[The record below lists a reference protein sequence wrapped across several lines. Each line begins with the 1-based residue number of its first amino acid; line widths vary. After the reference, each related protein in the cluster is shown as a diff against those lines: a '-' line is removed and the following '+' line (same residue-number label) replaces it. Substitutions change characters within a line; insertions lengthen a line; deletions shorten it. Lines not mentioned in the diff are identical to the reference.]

1 MFFMM
6 LIKQDFLLISRRK
19 SDILYPL
26 FFYFLVLILFPLGIS
41 ADSQLLKEVG
51 AGIIWIVSL
60 LATLITLNEL
70 FSRDFNDGTLEQYV
84 ISGYSLEVFLTIKIV
99 TRWLTTALP
108 LVLAS
113 PFVGAVFN
121 MPSNAI
127 FILFISLILGTPI
140 FYFIGAIGSSLTV
153 GLKRGGLLLPSI
165 VMPLYIPTI
174 VFGSSA
180 VHAAVYNNSYNGQ
193 LAILGAMLILS
204 VTIAPLAVAASI
216 RTSME
221 YP

>member
-1 MFFMM
+1 
-6 LIKQDFLLISRRK
+6 
-19 SDILYPL
+19 
-26 FFYFLVLILFPLGIS
+26 LFPLGIS

-204 VTIAPLAVAASI
+204 VAIAPLAVAASI

-221 YP
+221 

>member
-6 LIKQDFLLISRRK
+6 LVKQDFLLIFRRK
-19 SDILYPL
+19 SEILYPL

-70 FSRDFNDGTLEQYV
+70 LSRDFNDGTMEQFA
-84 ISGYSLEVFLTIKIV
+84 ISGHSLEVFLTTKIL
-99 TRWLTTALP
+99 TRWLTTSLP

-180 VHAAVYNNSYNGQ
+180 VHAAVYDSSYNGQ

-204 VTIAPLAVAASI
+204 VTIAPFAIAASI

-221 YP
+221 

>member
-221 YP
+221 

>member
-26 FFYFLVLILFPLGIS
+26 FFFFLVLILFPLGIS
-41 ADSQLLKEVG
+41 ADSLLLKEVG

-221 YP
+221 

>member
-204 VTIAPLAVAASI
+204 VAIAPLAVAASI

-221 YP
+221 

>member
-6 LIKQDFLLISRRK
+6 LVKQDFLLIFRRK

-41 ADSQLLKEVG
+41 ADSQLLKEIG
-51 AGIIWIVSL
+51 AGVIWIVSL

-70 FSRDFNDGTLEQYV
+70 FSRDFHDGTMEQFV
-84 ISGYSLEVFLTIKIV
+84 ISGYSLEIFLTTKIL

-113 PFVGAVFN
+113 PFVGIVFN
-121 MPSNAI
+121 MPLNAI
-127 FILFISLILGTPI
+127 FVLFISLILGTPI

-180 VHAAVYNNSYNGQ
+180 VHAAVYDSSYNGQ

-204 VTIAPLAVAASI
+204 VTIAPFAIAASI

-221 YP
+221 

>member
-1 MFFMM
+1 MM

-204 VTIAPLAVAASI
+204 VAIAPLAVAASI

-221 YP
+221 

>member
-1 MFFMM
+1 M

-221 YP
+221 